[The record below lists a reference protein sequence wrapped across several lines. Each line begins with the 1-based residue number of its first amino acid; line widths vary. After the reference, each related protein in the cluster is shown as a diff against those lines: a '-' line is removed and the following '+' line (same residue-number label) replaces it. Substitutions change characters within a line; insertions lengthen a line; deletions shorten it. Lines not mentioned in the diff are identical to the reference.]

1 MGIPLGSAALL
12 RLAGV
17 PVDAWC
23 GAGSPEVFGRADE
36 LAERQARTAS
46 RARAL
51 SVRLGNEIVP
61 DDRLTTA
68 GRRAVLALRRR
79 LHAGDLLDVA
89 PATAATGVT
98 GATIPETAETA
109 PESASDAPKARETAS
124 EAPQAPDTPQARD
137 TPQAPDAPETAAE
150 AVAVLDPHLAREL
163 RELGDDAGVLRASFG
178 AFERAVAAERER
190 VSLALLELARTD
202 PALRGFVEDAA
213 PRAVADLERRAAAGV
228 SWQDK
233 RQRKG
238 VGYLWRALGRTVAKT
253 TPRGWAGQLAALPVC
268 AVADDGPLLPQPRP
282 VGGDVAARRTENV
295 HLLWSR
301 LRELD
306 LSAVGPQTLL
316 APAPLYHAT
325 GVPGTGGLHFCVV
338 DPRPEGGGR
347 LRRLTLRRTP
357 VLEAVLEL
365 LGSTPRTVGALEA
378 GLGPPSS
385 RPVLRAFLSHLH
397 CLGVL
402 QICAVPEVRRLS
414 WTPPPATGEHLPL
427 GSPGEGTGAA
437 ARGARGSFLD
447 SYRKLGPSAAP
458 GARGKATRPLVGG
471 QGVAAVAEGL
481 AMARRVA
488 ALCAADGGQE
498 GSGWEELAEAA
509 SLGAEPVSVV
519 RLLDAHHHEYDAA
532 AAKPVPRARYEG
544 WRPVRTPGSG
554 YARLVAHI
562 GARLDAECVDLDA
575 TLLDGLG
582 TPRVSPLLEAWPVDC
597 LLRPTAPAPAVCGAS
612 AVLESASPAGVLDAR
627 FAEALGELHEPYGGY
642 PNPVAHRDF
651 LAAFERRT
659 GVRFVELLVPPLA
672 EAAANA
678 VRRPIT
684 TSWCTGD
691 PNTPLYYGRS
701 RESVPGAADRHSRPT
716 PLPPVRHLP
725 LDSVTLRVTDTA
737 EGRALVAEADGVR
750 ILPVHHATRLPAP
763 PYDRLLRLL
772 TATGHP
778 ATVRM
783 VRLDGLAGAFP
794 EAARVPRLTV
804 GGLLVVS
811 PAQWRVPRAALWRP
825 ADPEPVKVAALAGL
839 RRSTGLPRF
848 GYARTRPGAKPLPVD
863 LAALPALQ
871 ALERLCQAEPGTDL
885 LFEEALPAPNTAE
898 RRGVAAQLL
907 LRLPHDRT
915 AEELAERAAAVW
927 REAAISLPGVPLA
940 SGGGTEPGR
949 TPHPR

>member
-1 MGIPLGSAALL
+1 MF
-12 RLAGV
+12 
-17 PVDAWC
+17 AW
-23 GAGSPEVFGRADE
+23 ADE
-36 LAERQARTAS
+36 LAERQARTVS

-61 DDRLTTA
+61 DDRLTTT

-79 LHAGDLLDVA
+79 LYAGDLPDVA
-89 PATAATGVT
+89 PVTAATVPESA
-98 GATIPETAETA
+98 ATVPETAGTA
-109 PESASDAPKARETAS
+109 PGSASGAPEAPEAPDTRETAS
-124 EAPQAPDTPQARD
+124 EAPE
-137 TPQAPDAPETAAE
+137 APDAATE
-150 AVAVLDPHLAREL
+150 AVAVLDPYLAREL

-228 SWQDK
+228 PWQDK

-238 VGYLWRALGRTVAKT
+238 VGYLWRALGRAAAKT

-268 AVADDGPLLPQPRP
+268 AGADDGPLLPQPRP

-325 GVPGTGGLHFCVV
+325 GVRATGVPGTGDLHFCVV
-338 DPRPEGGGR
+338 DPWPEGGGR

-385 RPVLRAFLSHLH
+385 RPVLRAFLSQLH

-414 WTPPPATGEHLPL
+414 WTPPPATGERLPL
-427 GSPGEGTGAA
+427 GSSGAGTGASS
-437 ARGARGSFLD
+437 RSVRGSFLD
-447 SYRKLGPSAAP
+447 SYRMLGPSAAP
-458 GARGKATRPLVGG
+458 GARRKATRPLVGG

-481 AMARRVA
+481 ALARRVA

-498 GSGWEELAEAA
+498 GSGWEEPAEAA

-519 RLLDAHHHEYDAA
+519 RLLDAHHHEYDHEYDAA
-532 AAKPVPRARYEG
+532 AAKAVPRARYEG
-544 WRPVRTPGSG
+544 WRPVRTAGSG
-554 YARLVAHI
+554 YARLVAYI

-582 TPRVSPLLEAWPVDC
+582 APRVSPLLEAWPVDC
-597 LLRPTAPAPAVCGAS
+597 LLRPTAPAPAGCGAS

-627 FAEALGELHEPYGGY
+627 FAEALGELHEPFGGY
-642 PNPVAHRDF
+642 PNPAAHRDF

-672 EAAANA
+672 EVAANA

-701 RESVPGAADRHSRPT
+701 RESVPGDADRYSRPT

-750 ILPVHHATRLPAP
+750 LLPVHHATRTPAP

-772 TATGHP
+772 TAAGHP
-778 ATVRM
+778 ATARM

-825 ADPEPVKVAALAGL
+825 TDPEPVKVAALAGL

-885 LFEEALPAPNTAE
+885 VFEEALPAPTAAE
-898 RRGVAAQLL
+898 RQGVAAQLL

-915 AEELAERAAAVW
+915 AEELAERAAAAW
-927 REAAISLPGVPLA
+927 RGAATSLPGVPLA

-949 TPHPR
+949 TPHSR